1 MHMASLS
8 DILES
13 DTDSEEEFFGFTAD
27 NISIADISGESDISA
42 DERSNE
48 SGTED
53 EESNSSFVE
62 SGEEEEWS
70 DNLEFVIVEDFNK
83 LTGPTTVLPATATA
97 GDFFNLVFPEDLIQM
112 IMAETNRNAPQ
123 KQQQSGTVDK
133 D

>member
-13 DTDSEEEFFGFTAD
+13 DTDGEEEFFGFTAD

-42 DERSNE
+42 DERNNE

-53 EESNSSFVE
+53 KESNSSFVE
-62 SGEEEEWS
+62 SGDEEDWS

-112 IMAETNRNAPQ
+112 IMAETNWNALQ
-123 KQQQSGTVDK
+123 KQQ
-133 D
+133 